1 MLPTLYCLADSKDH
15 AEKIVA
21 RLQAA
26 GVPTA
31 HLSALV
37 SSEDPQNQ
45 KASLAGFAEA
55 GAPTGS
61 EENKAAAGA
70 TAGTA
75 AGAAAG
81 AMTMGIVGLTP
92 LLIIA
97 PLVVGTG
104 AAAGAAV
111 GAVAGAS
118 GSSLADFGIPEEKQ
132 KAYEDRLT
140 AGAVL
145 VAVRTDDEGELEKAN
160 AALEQ
165 AGAKDVGLYRLT
177 KKIS

>member
-21 RLQAA
+21 QLQAA
-26 GVPTA
+26 GVPLA
-31 HLSALV
+31 HLSALM
-37 SSEDPQNQ
+37 SSEDPQNRP
-45 KASLAGFAEA
+45 APPAGFEEA
-55 GAPTGS
+55 GAPAGTG
-61 EENKAAAGA
+61 EKKAAAGA

-104 AAAGAAV
+104 AAVGAAV
-111 GAVAGAS
+111 GAAAGAQ
-118 GSSLADFGIPEEKQ
+118 GSSLADFGVPDEKQ
-132 KAYEDRLT
+132 KVYEDRLT
-140 AGAVL
+140 TGAVL

-160 AALEQ
+160 TAMEQ
-165 AGAKDVGLYRLT
+165 AGAKDMGLFRLT